1 MSFGL
6 DDQTAKLPITENFVT
21 RNSKSIE
28 RLRDLTAQSAR
39 NAQFARNA
47 RFARSA
53 LWDPEFR
60 CPDSV
65 FGRSRSVGLAR
76 TLLRNLHICI
86 FLGDEIRDPLR

>member
-6 DDQTAKLPITENFVT
+6 DDQTAKLPIAENFVT

-47 RFARSA
+47 RFAQNLRAYSLRRA
-53 LWDPEFR
+53 LRISSYRPAEQM
-60 CPDSV
+60 V
-65 FGRSRSVGLAR
+65 
-76 TLLRNLHICI
+76 
-86 FLGDEIRDPLR
+86 